1 MTDMMKINKGWFLG
15 AGICLIILGA
25 LAVSV
30 PFIASLA
37 IETLFGWI
45 LLLGGLIKIVH
56 SFRALSAGK
65 CLLRLVGGIIYCAVG
80 GMFLVYPLQGVL
92 TLTLLLAIL
101 FISEGIIK
109 VSVSLRIRPALN
121 WGWMLISGIAAFILA
136 GLIFSG
142 YPSDATWVIGLLVGI
157 NLIFSGWTMLMLSTT
172 GIAVS
177 AE

>member
-1 MTDMMKINKGWFLG
+1 MTDMMKVNKVWFLG
-15 AGICLIILGA
+15 SGILLIILGA
-25 LAVSV
+25 IAISV
-30 PFIASLA
+30 PLIASLA

-80 GMFLVYPLQGVL
+80 GIFLVYPLQGVL

-101 FISEGIIK
+101 FIIEGIIK
-109 VSVSLRIRPALN
+109 VSVSLQIRPALN

-136 GLIFSG
+136 TLIFSG

-157 NLIFSGWTMLMLSTT
+157 NLIFSGWTMLMLSTS
-172 GIAVS
+172 GITVS
-177 AE
+177 TE